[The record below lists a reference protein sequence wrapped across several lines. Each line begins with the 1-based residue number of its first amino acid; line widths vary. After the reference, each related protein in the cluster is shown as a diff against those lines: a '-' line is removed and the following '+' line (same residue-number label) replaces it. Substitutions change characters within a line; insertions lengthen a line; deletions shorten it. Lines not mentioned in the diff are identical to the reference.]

1 MNLGG
6 DPAAALMEDYTQ
18 YIPRSY
24 YAGEESLERYFRAMM
39 WYGRLT
45 FRAADEDASRS
56 ALLACLALQTAGGA
70 RETWERLYAVTSFF
84 AGASDDACF
93 ADYAPVIE
101 QAYGGWPEAA
111 ALPQQPD
118 AFAAYTAALA
128 ELAPGA
134 VNSMPVF
141 EWEDRDAAT
150 AGFRFMGQ
158 RFTLDAA
165 VFQQLIY
172 RDVEQAADGSRRMLP
187 EALDLPAALGS
198 DMALAILNEQGEDKY
213 PNYGEQ
219 METVRAQL
227 DTAPAATWT
236 ASLYA
241 AWLDTLRPLLQP
253 KGEGWPQYMQTEAWA
268 KRSLASFLGSWAE
281 LKHDTALYAKQVYG
295 EMGGGPI
302 DAEDDRGYVEAEPAV
317 FGKLAA
323 LCQATAEG
331 LDALGL
337 LSEADAE
344 NLGRLYTLNEQ
355 LMTIAEKELRGEL
368 PTDEEFELIRSYGGQ
383 LEHFW
388 TQTVQDEEAG
398 IYTPQQMPAALV
410 ADIAT
415 DPNGTVRQV
424 GTGVGTIYVLVEVD
438 GSIRLASGTVFD
450 FYQFDVPSSERMT
463 DQDWWALLSGY
474 EQGEDGQYH
483 STRPDQPAWTNAYT
497 GALY

>member
-1 MNLGG
+1 M
-6 DPAAALMEDYTQ
+6 
-18 YIPRSY
+18 
-24 YAGEESLERYFRAMM
+24 
-39 WYGRLT
+39 
-45 FRAADEDASRS
+45 
-56 ALLACLALQTAGGA
+56 
-70 RETWERLYAVTSFF
+70 
-84 AGASDDACF
+84 
-93 ADYAPVIE
+93 
-101 QAYGGWPEAA
+101 
-111 ALPQQPD
+111 
-118 AFAAYTAALA
+118 
-128 ELAPGA
+128 
-134 VNSMPVF
+134 
-141 EWEDRDAAT
+141 
-150 AGFRFMGQ
+150 
-158 RFTLDAA
+158 
-165 VFQQLIY
+165 FQQLIY
-172 RDVEQAADGSRRMLP
+172 RDVEQAADGSRAHAARKRLTCP
-187 EALDLPAALGS
+187 PALGS
-198 DMALAILNEQGEDKY
+198 DTALAILNEQGRRTKY

-268 KRSLASFLGSWAE
+268 KRSPGELPWQLGRAQAR
-281 LKHDTALYAKQVYG
+281 HGALCQTGLRRDGRRA
-295 EMGGGPI
+295 
-302 DAEDDRGYVEAEPAV
+302 DRRRGRPRLCRSRTPPCSAR
-317 FGKLAA
+317 LAA

-450 FYQFDVPSSERMT
+450 FYQLDVPQQRAHDRPGLVGAAERLRAGGRT
-463 DQDWWALLSGY
+463 ASII
-474 EQGEDGQYH
+474 
-483 STRPDQPAWTNAYT
+483 RPAPDQPAWTDAYT